1 MQSMNTWMRNRL
13 ILAVGIVGAAVAVAQ
28 FGPGE
33 SSPVSDAELQLTET
47 EPWRVAVD
55 GLSYLVVWQHD
66 ALQVR
71 ADYEADRRESWR
83 DGDVNGN
90 GWGLRLSV
98 GKGDGA
104 ASVRFIG
111 ATYDYERREPNGFHE
126 IESDR
131 NDLEILWSQRAGST
145 EHAEWGWELGY
156 RYLGITKRIDLR
168 EGRDRLQASENT
180 NWHFLE
186 AGYFGRWRPFK
197 GENLGAYALIR
208 GMLGEAR
215 GIARQGSDHAW
226 DGDIKERYQS
236 DYSLAYGARGEF
248 GLDWYLKNGVRAS
261 VSYHREW
268 AYSFDSTESG
278 LVVFPD
284 NSDALFIENVYAVV
298 ISIGYMFR

>member
-1 MQSMNTWMRNRL
+1 MKTSMRNQL
-13 ILAVGIVGAAVAVAQ
+13 IVVMTALAAALAAAQ
-28 FGPGE
+28 IAPDE
-33 SSPVSDAELQLTET
+33 SPAAATGQLELTEA
-47 EPWRVAVD
+47 EPWKVAVD

-66 ALQVR
+66 ALQTR

-98 GKGDGA
+98 AKGDGA
-104 ASVRFIG
+104 ASVRYIG
-111 ATYDYERREPNGFHE
+111 ANYDYERHEPNGHHE

-131 NDLEILWSQRAGST
+131 NDLEILWSQRAGAT

-168 EGRDRLQASENT
+168 EGRDRFQASENT

-186 AGYFGRWRPFK
+186 AGYFGRWRPFR
-197 GENLGAYALIR
+197 GPNFGVYALIR

-215 GIARQGSDHAW
+215 GIAREGSDHAW
-226 DGDIKERYQS
+226 DGDIKERYRN

-248 GLDWYLKNGVRAS
+248 GVDWFLKNGIRAS

-268 AYSFDSTESG
+268 AYSFDSTDSG

-298 ISIGYMFR
+298 ISVGYMFR

>member
-1 MQSMNTWMRNRL
+1 MKSWMQTNL
-13 ILAVGIVGAAVAVAQ
+13 ILVGLLTLVVGASAQ
-28 FGPGE
+28 AAP
-33 SSPVSDAELQLTET
+33 SDSPPPADAELELTQA
-47 EPWRVAVD
+47 EPWRVSVE

-66 ALQVR
+66 ALQTR
-71 ADYEADRRESWR
+71 ADYEEDRRESWR

-90 GWGLRLSV
+90 GWGLRLAV
-98 GKGDGA
+98 GRGDGA
-104 ASVRFIG
+104 LSARFIG
-111 ATYDYERREPNGFHE
+111 ANYDYERREANGHHE

-131 NDLEILWSQRAGST
+131 NDLEILWSQRAGAA

-156 RYLGITKRIDLR
+156 RYLGITKRVDLR
-168 EGRDRLQASENT
+168 EGGDRFRASENV

-197 GENLGAYALIR
+197 GPNLGVYALVR

-215 GIARQGSDHAW
+215 GLARQGSDHKW
-226 DGDIKERYQS
+226 DGDIKESYRN

-248 GLDWYLKNGVRAS
+248 GVDWMLRNGVRAS

-298 ISIGYMFR
+298 ISVGYMFQ